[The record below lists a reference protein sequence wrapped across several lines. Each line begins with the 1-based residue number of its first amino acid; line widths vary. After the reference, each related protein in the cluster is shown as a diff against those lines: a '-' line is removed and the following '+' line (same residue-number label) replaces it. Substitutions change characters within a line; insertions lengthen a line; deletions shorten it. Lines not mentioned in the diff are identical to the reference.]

1 MIDKNTYFFWY
12 ISEFFSELITAL
24 SKVLLK
30 NTRVKFSFF
39 WREKTTDTVFQVRNT
54 FFELENSYSKGEMV
68 IISNEVRLIVGYI
81 VSTKHRELYR
91 KSHIIHVALFS
102 YFAQVFT
109 SFLYFS
115 LCEKGDS
122 EILHNQHVIWR
133 YGESPLEK
141 NNSFFDITSHR
152 ICPSEISQ
160 NFRIIWA
167 SSI

>member
-12 ISEFFSELITAL
+12 ISEFFSELVATL
-24 SKVLLK
+24 PKVLFK
-30 NTRVKFSFF
+30 NSRMKLSFL
-39 WREKTTDTVFQVRNT
+39 WREKTTDTILQMRNT
-54 FFELENSYSKGEMV
+54 LFEFENPYSEREMV
-68 IISNEVRLIVGYI
+68 IISNEIRLIVGYI

-91 KSHIIHVALFS
+91 KSHIIHMALFP

-115 LCEKGDS
+115 LCEQSHS
-122 EILHNQHVIWR
+122 EILHDEHIIRR
-133 YGESPLEK
+133 YSEGSLEE

-152 ICPSEISQ
+152 VCPSEIPE
-160 NFRIIWA
+160 NLRIIWA